1 MINKQIER
9 ENKMKKEI
17 NNAINAIDKIYFLEE
32 NKWND
37 YQNDY
42 DEFKKDIP
50 KLEKEL
56 NLLIKVKK
64 YLKNYNE

>member
-1 MINKQIER
+1 
-9 ENKMKKEI
+9 MKKQI
-17 NNAINAIDKIYFLEE
+17 NNAINTIDKIYFLEE

-42 DEFKKDIP
+42 GEFKKDIP
-50 KLEKEL
+50 KLKKEL

>member
-1 MINKQIER
+1 
-9 ENKMKKEI
+9 MKKQI
-17 NNAINAIDKIYFLEE
+17 NNAINTINKIYFLEE

-42 DEFKKDIP
+42 GEFKKDIP